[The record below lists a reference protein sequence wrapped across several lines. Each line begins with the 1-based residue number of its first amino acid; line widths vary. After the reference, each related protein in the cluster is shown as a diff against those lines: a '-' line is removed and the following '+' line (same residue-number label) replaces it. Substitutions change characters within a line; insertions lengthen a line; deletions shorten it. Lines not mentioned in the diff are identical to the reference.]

1 MVELIKIVE
10 GFFACGVAASIYG
23 KQDPAGN
30 IEPDAVFAN
39 IGKLLLATQIYDMQ
53 RLAHYVSGGLVVALP
68 GPDED
73 HNPATAASLAAVLA
87 GRADIGAA
95 QRLEMAR
102 LTEDLTA
109 SYSAGWYSLISLH
122 GGGSPEAMKRE
133 IYRRYPL
140 EDKKALVAQLLD
152 RGVAGTTKH
161 DQPGRCC
168 VTGCQV
174 PEAPPGKQAAE

>member
-1 MVELIKIVE
+1 V
-10 GFFACGVAASIYG
+10 
-23 KQDPAGN
+23 
-30 IEPDAVFAN
+30 
-39 IGKLLLATQIYDMQ
+39 
-53 RLAHYVSGGLVVALP
+53 
-68 GPDED
+68 
-73 HNPATAASLAAVLA
+73 
-87 GRADIGAA
+87 
-95 QRLEMAR
+95 AR

-140 EDKKALVAQLLD
+140 EDKAALVTQLLD
-152 RGVAGTTKH
+152 RGVAGTTKR

-174 PEAPPGKQAAE
+174 PEPPATKSDREAAE

>member
-1 MVELIKIVE
+1 
-10 GFFACGVAASIYG
+10 
-23 KQDPAGN
+23 
-30 IEPDAVFAN
+30 
-39 IGKLLLATQIYDMQ
+39 MQ

-87 GRADIGAA
+87 GRADIIAA
-95 QRLEMAR
+95 QRLEVAR

-140 EDKKALVAQLLD
+140 EDKATLVAQLLD
-152 RGVAGTTKH
+152 RGVAGATKR

-174 PEAPPGKQAAE
+174 PEAPTTQSDKEAAE